1 MIAPK
6 VSVSA
11 GGRVQQRKRTTM
23 NPGADREA
31 ITDATPSADDP
42 RSEERALESRSWEP
56 PCWPSDVWNDTAPM
70 RRRAIGWRGIRAS

>member
-11 GGRVQQRKRTTM
+11 GGRVQQRKPTNM

-31 ITDATPSADDP
+31 IADAAPGADEP
-42 RSEERALESRSWEP
+42 RSEERAPESRSWEP
-56 PCWPSDVWNDTAPM
+56 PCWPSDGWDDIAPM
-70 RRRAIGWRGIRAS
+70 RRRAIGWRGIRA